1 MSMSDF
7 FDSVDMDRLMAELGQ
22 DYAFATTPT
31 FHEPVY
37 RDPACHDPFN
47 VDSVES
53 ELIYHEPVSHGGEAI
68 PLDPQTAFTDMP
80 GWPNFPGF
88 DMPLIDQYGGLGS
101 FTNNQGGD
109 PSTDFLGDLDNP
121 QSATDTSFMDLLPAI
136 GYEDGHVS
144 MPELGSAASLDQ

>member
-1 MSMSDF
+1 MSDF
-7 FDSVDMDRLMAELGQ
+7 FDSVDMDQLMAELGQ

-68 PLDPQTAFTDMP
+68 PLDPQTAFIDMP

-88 DMPLIDQYGGLGS
+88 DMPLVDQYDGLGA
-101 FTNNQGGD
+101 FTNNQGND
-109 PSTDFLGDLDNP
+109 PSTDFLANLDNP
-121 QSATDTSFMDLLPAI
+121 QNATDTSFMDLLPAI